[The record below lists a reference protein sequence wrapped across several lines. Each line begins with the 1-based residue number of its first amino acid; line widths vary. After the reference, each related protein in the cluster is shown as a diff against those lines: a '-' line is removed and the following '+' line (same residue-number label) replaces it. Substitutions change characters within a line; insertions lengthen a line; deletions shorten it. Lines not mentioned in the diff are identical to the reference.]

1 VLALA
6 SPLMELKTTPVVR
19 PATLH
24 KSLTYWLPG
33 KAPRTIGNILNSPY
47 TLPPKSA
54 AWRRT
59 PVSIIIDDVS
69 RTFQEYLLL
78 PGLTKKEHVSQNVS
92 LQVPIQRYHRDQ
104 GPRMCLN
111 IPLVSA
117 SMQAVSGAEL
127 AIALARKGGCA
138 FLFCSQSIEAQAAMV
153 RTVKEHKAGF
163 VESDSNLPPTAS
175 LHDALAVRRK
185 TGHSTIAITADGGR
199 HSKLL
204 GILTSK
210 DFWEFKDDLSRPISE
225 FYTPLERL
233 VYAKEGVTLTE
244 ATDILWK
251 SKKECLP
258 IVDAQGILKS
268 LVFRK
273 DYFDHKSN
281 PDELSDESKRL
292 LVGAALNT
300 RDYQERAD
308 ALIEAGV
315 DVLCFDSS
323 DGYSEWQGEGI
334 KTLRKTYGNDIVI
347 GGGNVVSA
355 EGFRYLVQEA
365 GADFVKIGIGGGS
378 ICITRE
384 QKGIGRGQAS
394 AVMEVAAERNKYFK
408 ETGIYIP
415 ICSDGGLNNDTQ
427 LIIALA
433 MGADFV
439 MMGKYFA
446 MCEESPTQKITYR
459 GRVYKPYWGEG
470 SNRARN
476 WQRYQQGKEELVFEE
491 GIDGYVPHSG
501 PLSEKVD
508 TTTTKIKSTMCNC
521 GVLSI
526 PELHSEAKLT
536 LVSEMTHV
544 ESGTSSIEQLDR
556 IELGG
561 GRGTW

>member
-1 VLALA
+1 
-6 SPLMELKTTPVVR
+6 M
-19 PATLH
+19 
-24 KSLTYWLPG
+24 
-33 KAPRTIGNILNSPY
+33 
-47 TLPPKSA
+47 
-54 AWRRT
+54 
-59 PVSIIIDDVS
+59 SIIIDDVS

-92 LQVPIQRYHRDQ
+92 LRVPIQRYHRDQ

-117 SMQAVSGAEL
+117 SMQAVSGADL

-138 FLFCSQSIEAQAAMV
+138 FLFCSQSIESQAAMV

-185 TGHSTIAITADGGR
+185 TGHSTIAITTDGGR

-300 RDYQERAD
+300 RDYQERAH

-323 DGYSEWQGEGI
+323 DGYSEWQAEGI
-334 KTLRKTYGNDIVI
+334 RALRKTYGNDIVI

-526 PELHSEAKLT
+526 PELHREAKLT

-556 IELGG
+556 IELGS
-561 GRGTW
+561 GRGSW